1 MSRPHLEV
9 SWARATAWLGLL
21 TAAAASLV
29 QAGAGALSIP
39 LGSWRELLAW
49 LESSPPSVTA
59 AALLRLAALGL
70 CGYLAAVLVVTL
82 LVELLSRCCSHP
94 RSSRLLPAALRR
106 LVVPGARSGVVGSVL
121 LGWLGPLLATTT
133 PASATPAA
141 ASATGG
147 DDPTSHTATMS
158 HVAPAD
164 DEPTAGTATTTDV
177 DAAPPPGAEP
187 APTSTPG
194 TGATSDAATPPAPG
208 PGTVTPTPAAPT
220 PAAPEEWV
228 VATGESFWSIAEDA
242 LTEARG
248 AQPEEHELASYW
260 QRLISANHDRLV
272 APDNPDLLLTGQRLQ
287 LPPPG

>member
-1 MSRPHLEV
+1 MSRRHVEV

-29 QAGAGALSIP
+29 QAGAGALSTP
-39 LGSWRELLAW
+39 LGSWHELLTW
-49 LESSPPSVTA
+49 LESSPPPVAA

-70 CGYLAAVLVVTL
+70 CGYLGAILVVTL
-82 LVELLSRCCSHP
+82 LADLLSRCGP
-94 RSSRLLPAALRR
+94 RSRPCQRVPAALWR
-106 LVVPGARSGVVGSVL
+106 LVASGARSGVVGSVL
-121 LGWLGPLLATTT
+121 LGWLGPLLTT
-133 PASATPAA
+133 ATPAGATA
-141 ASATGG
+141 AAISTTGS

-158 HVAPAD
+158 HVAPGD
-164 DEPTAGTATTTDV
+164 DEPPAGTATTTDL

-194 TGATSDAATPPAPG
+194 TGATSDAATPPAPE
-208 PGTVTPTPAAPT
+208 PGTTTTTPAAH
-220 PAAPEEWV
+220 EDWV

-248 AQPEEHELASYW
+248 ARPDDHEVASYW
-260 QRLISANHDRLV
+260 RRLISANHDRLM

-287 LPPPG
+287 LPPPS